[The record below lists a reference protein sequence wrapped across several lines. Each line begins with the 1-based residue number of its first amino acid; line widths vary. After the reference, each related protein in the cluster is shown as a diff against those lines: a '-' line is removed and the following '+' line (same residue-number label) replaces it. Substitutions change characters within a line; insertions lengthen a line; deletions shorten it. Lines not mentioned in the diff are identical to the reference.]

1 MTREAHM
8 GIIIVGLGPG
18 DPTQIT
24 REAWQVLSEAEEV
37 YLRTRR
43 HPAVPHLPP
52 HLRVHS
58 FDHVYEERAHYAE
71 IYAAIAEEILAL
83 GQRPIGV
90 VYAVPGHPC
99 VGEATTS
106 LIAAEARARGMPLRI
121 VAGLSFVEAACAA
134 LGLDPLERGLQVA
147 DAMLIARQHH
157 PALEADRPAILGQIA
172 SRALASDVKLT
183 LMNLYPDDHEVTVVQ
198 RAGLPGQR
206 LIRLPLYELDRAV
219 EFDDLTAL
227 YVPPLAGPCSFT
239 SLQEVVARL
248 RAPNGCPWDREQTHQ
263 SLRSD
268 LLEET
273 YEVLDALDAEDTAAL
288 REELGDLLLHV
299 AMHTQIATEEGEF
312 RLPDVAVGIADKLI
326 RRHPHVFGD
335 APVKDQADIL
345 RNWEAIKRR
354 ERSDNGGEAGS
365 LLDGIPKTLPALA
378 QAQAY
383 LGRAAR
389 VGLGIVA
396 DEERYAT
403 VERALRALRAGEKGS
418 EERLTEALF
427 ALAALARGRGVDA
440 EAALRG
446 LNAKFAARVAR
457 AEALAQEAGQDLSAL
472 TQKEQ
477 ADWWNRAGED
487 A

>member
-1 MTREAHM
+1 
-8 GIIIVGLGPG
+8 
-18 DPTQIT
+18 
-24 REAWQVLSEAEEV
+24 
-37 YLRTRR
+37 
-43 HPAVPHLPP
+43 
-52 HLRVHS
+52 
-58 FDHVYEERAHYAE
+58 
-71 IYAAIAEEILAL
+71 
-83 GQRPIGV
+83 
-90 VYAVPGHPC
+90 
-99 VGEATTS
+99 
-106 LIAAEARARGMPLRI
+106 
-121 VAGLSFVEAACAA
+121 
-134 LGLDPLERGLQVA
+134 
-147 DAMLIARQHH
+147 
-157 PALEADRPAILGQIA
+157 
-172 SRALASDVKLT
+172 
-183 LMNLYPDDHEVTVVQ
+183 
-198 RAGLPGQR
+198 
-206 LIRLPLYELDRAV
+206 
-219 EFDDLTAL
+219 
-227 YVPPLAGPCSFT
+227 
-239 SLQEVVARL
+239 
-248 RAPNGCPWDREQTHQ
+248 
-263 SLRSD
+263 
-268 LLEET
+268 
-273 YEVLDALDAEDTAAL
+273 LDALDAEDTAAL

-326 RRHPHVFGD
+326 RRHPHVFGE
-335 APVKDQADIL
+335 APVKDQAEIL